1 MNSAIAAVPSPA
13 NLFALN
19 SKRADR
25 GVRAADGVRSQNV
38 PNREVSKLLTAAVVS
53 KAFCQL
59 LLTNPAQALEDGYNG
74 MRFALSNQ
82 EKELLLSIQA
92 ASLSELASQI
102 NNRNGNIAQSAPLVS
117 PLMQV

>member
-1 MNSAIAAVPSPA
+1 MNSAMAVSPGAA

-19 SKRADR
+19 SKHADR
-25 GVRAADGVRSQNV
+25 ATRGSNAG
-38 PNREVSKLLTAAVVS
+38 NREVSKLLTAAVVS

-74 MRFALSNQ
+74 MRFALTNQ

-92 ASLSELASQI
+92 QSLSELASQI
-102 NNRNGNIAQSAPLVS
+102 DNRNGNIGQPVPLVS

>member
-1 MNSAIAAVPSPA
+1 MKSAISAAQRPKG
-13 NLFALN
+13 LFTAAP
-19 SKRADR
+19 KRADR
-25 GVRAADGVRSQNV
+25 NARNEV
-38 PNREVSKLLTAAVVS
+38 PMNREVSKLLTAAVVS

-74 MRFALSNQ
+74 MRFALTNQ

-92 ASLSELASQI
+92 TSLPELATQISSQ
-102 NNRNGNIAQSAPLVS
+102 NGNGVGQPAPLAS

>member
-1 MNSAIAAVPSPA
+1 MNSAIAAAPGPA
-13 NLFALN
+13 NIFALN
-19 SKRADR
+19 SKRAER
-25 GVRAADGVRSQNV
+25 GVRNDSSTA
-38 PNREVSKLLTAAVVS
+38 NREVSKLLTAAVVS

-74 MRFALSNQ
+74 MRFALTNQ

-92 ASLSELASQI
+92 QSLSELASQF
-102 NNRNGNIAQSAPLVS
+102 NNRNGSIGQPAPLV

>member
-1 MNSAIAAVPSPA
+1 MNSVMAASPGPA
-13 NLFALN
+13 NLFALG
-19 SKRADR
+19 SKRTHGSRNDSA
-25 GVRAADGVRSQNV
+25 G
-38 PNREVSKLLTAAVVS
+38 NREVSKLLTAAVVS

-82 EKELLLSIQA
+82 EKELLLSIRA
-92 ASLSELASQI
+92 KSLSELASQM
-102 NNRNGNIAQSAPLVS
+102 NNRGGNVGQTAPLVS

>member
-1 MNSAIAAVPSPA
+1 MNSATAAASGP
-13 NLFALN
+13 NGLFAA
-19 SKRADR
+19 SHKRANR
-25 GVRAADGVRSQNV
+25 NARSEV
-38 PNREVSKLLTAAVVS
+38 TMNREVSKLLTAAVVS

-74 MRFALSNQ
+74 MRFALTNQ

-92 ASLSELASQI
+92 TSLPELATQI
-102 NNRNGNIAQSAPLVS
+102 STQNGNGVGQPTPLAS

>member
-1 MNSAIAAVPSPA
+1 MNMNSAIPAASGP
-13 NLFALN
+13 NGLFAASQKR
-19 SKRADR
+19 SKRGAH
-25 GVRAADGVRSQNV
+25 NEV
-38 PNREVSKLLTAAVVS
+38 PMNREVSKLLTAAVVS

-74 MRFALSNQ
+74 MRFALTNQ

-92 ASLSELASQI
+92 TSLPELATQISSQHG
-102 NNRNGNIAQSAPLVS
+102 NGVGQPSPLAS

>member
-1 MNSAIAAVPSPA
+1 MAASPGPA
-13 NLFALN
+13 NLFALS
-19 SKRADR
+19 SKRTHSSRNDSV
-25 GVRAADGVRSQNV
+25 G
-38 PNREVSKLLTAAVVS
+38 NREVSKLLTAAVVS

-82 EKELLLSIQA
+82 EKEQLLSIRAQ
-92 ASLSELASQI
+92 SLSELASQM
-102 NNRNGNIAQSAPLVS
+102 NNRGGNVGQTAPLVS

>member
-1 MNSAIAAVPSPA
+1 MNSVMAATPGPA
-13 NLFALN
+13 NLFALS
-19 SKRADR
+19 SKRADYGSR
-25 GVRAADGVRSQNV
+25 NDSAG
-38 PNREVSKLLTAAVVS
+38 NREVSKLLTAAVVS

-59 LLTNPAQALEDGYNG
+59 LLTNPARALEDGYNG

-92 ASLSELASQI
+92 KSLSELASQM
-102 NNRNGNIAQSAPLVS
+102 NNRGGNVGQPAPLVP

>member
-1 MNSAIAAVPSPA
+1 MNSVMAAAPGPA

-19 SKRADR
+19 GKRTDR
-25 GVRAADGVRSQNV
+25 GSRHDSAG
-38 PNREVSKLLTAAVVS
+38 NREFSKLLTAAVVS

-74 MRFALSNQ
+74 MRFALTNQ
-82 EKELLLSIQA
+82 EKELLLSIRAQ
-92 ASLSELASQI
+92 SLSELASQI
-102 NNRNGNIAQSAPLVS
+102 SNIGQPAPLVP